1 MKKILAMILVM
12 TMVFALC
19 ATVASAEEK
28 QYTIGFCVPTT
39 SDAFYVAMMNGVQ
52 EKCDELGINCVMQ
65 GPSTSD
71 YTLQTPILE
80 AMMLQGV
87 DALLIGP
94 SGGDNMLQP
103 VKSVAEQYNV
113 PIVTLD
119 ISLSDES
126 LTLAHISSDNY
137 AGGQQAAVAMDELI
151 KASGKESKQVAVIGP
166 NPASD
171 TSQKRVAGWRDKMKE
186 LGYTI
191 VSEQW
196 CKNDSAL
203 AASQMEQLLLAFP
216 DVVGVFGANLYCA
229 LGIDNGLKSSN
240 SDAVIVTFDAA
251 QGQVDGLKDG
261 TLQATVVQKPKQI
274 GAMGVEFLYE
284 YLTEGTLPEEHNNLL
299 DPIIAYPED
308 VDNPEISQWF
318 YLVG

>member
-1 MKKILAMILVM
+1 MKKAISVLLALVLILSLCTAA
-12 TMVFALC
+12 FAEDKKDL
-19 ATVASAEEK
+19 
-28 QYTIGFCVPTT
+28 TIGFCVPTT

-80 AMMLQGV
+80 ALALQGI

-94 SGGDNMLQP
+94 SGGDNMLEP
-103 VKSVAEQYNV
+103 IKSVIDQYNIPV
-113 PIVTLD
+113 VTLD
-119 ISLSDES
+119 ISLSDPA
-126 LTLAHISSDNY
+126 LTLAHVSSDNVE
-137 AGGQQAAVAMDELI
+137 GGRQAAIAMDELI
-151 KASGKESKQVAVIGP
+151 KASGNESKQVAVIGP

-171 TSQKRVAGWRDKMKE
+171 TSQKRVAGWREKIKE
-186 LGYTI
+186 LGYTV

-203 AASQMEQLLLAFP
+203 AATQMEQLLLAFP

-240 SDAVIVTFDAA
+240 SDAIIVTFDAA

-261 TLQATVVQKPKQI
+261 TLQATVVQKPKMI
-274 GAMGVEFLYE
+274 GSMGVQFLYDH
-284 YLTEGTLPEEHNNLL
+284 LTEGTVPEQHDNLL
-299 DPIIAYPED
+299 SPIVAYPED
-308 VDNPEISQWF
+308 VENPEVSQWF
-318 YLVG
+318 YAVG